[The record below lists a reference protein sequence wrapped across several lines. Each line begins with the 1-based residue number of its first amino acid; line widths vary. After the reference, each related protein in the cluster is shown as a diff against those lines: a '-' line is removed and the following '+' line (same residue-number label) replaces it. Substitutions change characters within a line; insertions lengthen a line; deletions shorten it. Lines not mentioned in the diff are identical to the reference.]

1 MKIKAIPIAIV
12 IMVLISPFAWAAGDN
27 VDIKAT
33 GEKIDTKIDEGKVID
48 KTKESKK
55 DVKNVPKEL
64 DGKIKIKDSDTSK
77 YKVEKVDKH
86 SIKITKD
93 EVAGEHTKTEVS
105 IDTAYLT
112 ELDKQANADGYIG
125 YMRKVDGQV
134 VDVQKIKISDISRGG
149 TSTIPATFSEVIVSG
164 FSGYKSTTYNNVV
177 SGQVLD
183 VTDDTPAAVTVKI
196 DGTIPENTNDSYII
210 GYEWNTSSS
219 SPTLRRID
227 VDGNTKTVP
236 AGYFDVNPVY
246 GNMWRCTINATSNNI
261 TYGLNP
267 RGDGLNLTGAHGNV
281 MTSRPAFYTKFE
293 KVGALNRMWV
303 SPYPRAGFE
312 LHPAFVQRGGI
323 PVDAIF
329 EGAYEASGYLD
340 GSTFK
345 LRSATGKQPITGGV
359 SYTNLPNSGRL
370 YIGDAET
377 YANNIGTGYG
387 ITNIWTASAMQQLMY
402 TEMGTLDAQTK
413 LGKGVVDLSIGTGFA
428 GRLTGAN
435 SSDTNIAVNGTGT
448 GTGTNGLRPVVYR
461 GMENPYSNVWKW
473 VIGINYY
480 DTVHRVLKKD
490 GTGVVSA
497 TLTAGNYDE
506 SASAPPNTS
515 TASSGYVNSVF
526 TDEVLKYM
534 MMGATTTGSSS
545 TYLCDYYY
553 LRAASATP
561 TNLLLGGNWNGGLG
575 AGVGSLTSSYGA
587 GASYRTYGARLE
599 LIQNNYPLPD
609 TDFGDSSVY
618 IGNSMGTYTA
628 YDVASGTAKT
638 IDVGNNIQNVKI
650 VNVAGTTLSSV
661 TVVEY
666 FTEDTTKI
674 SDTAN
679 VTAEVVHISHSS
691 PSVKTA
697 GTIAYQVAPLY
708 SGTPALVSN
717 NPNATVTRNVT
728 SFIINTGYI
737 PAGTTYNYTVTV
749 ANDNNHGMWL
759 NRVLQWMGSGF
770 GFVGEPP
777 TDYTT
782 YIGDQIEVTV
792 S

>member
-1 MKIKAIPIAIV
+1 MI
-12 IMVLISPFAWAAGDN
+12 LISPFAWAAGYK
-27 VDIKAT
+27 VDVK
-33 GEKIDTKIDEGKVID
+33 ESDKKIDTKIDEGKIID

-55 DVKNVPKEL
+55 DIANVPKEL
-64 DGKIKIKDSDTSK
+64 NGKIKVKDSDTSK
-77 YKVEKVDKH
+77 YKVEKTDKN

-93 EVAGEHTKTEVS
+93 EVAGEHTKTEISV
-105 IDTAYLT
+105 DTAYLT

-125 YMRKVDGQV
+125 YMRLVDGQV
-134 VDVQKIKISDISRGG
+134 ADVQKIKISDISSGG

-183 VTDDTPAAVTVKI
+183 VTDDTPAAVTVEI
-196 DGTIPENTNDSYII
+196 GGTIPENTNDSYII

-236 AGYFDVNPVY
+236 AGYFDVHPVY
-246 GNMWRCTINATSNNI
+246 GNMWRCTINATSDNI

-267 RGDGLNLTGAHGNV
+267 RGDGLDLTGADGNV

-293 KVGALNRMWV
+293 KVGSLNRMWV
-303 SPYPRAGFE
+303 SPYPHDGFE
-312 LHPAFVQRGGI
+312 LHPAFVQRGGT

-345 LRSATGKQPITGGV
+345 LLSATNKQPVTGGV
-359 SYTNLPNSGRL
+359 AYPNLPNSGRL

-377 YANNIGTGYG
+377 YGENVGTGYG
-387 ITNIWTASAMQQLMY
+387 ITNIWTVSAMRQLMY
-402 TEMGTLDAQTK
+402 TEMGTLNAQTK
-413 LGKGVVDLSIGTGFA
+413 LGKGVVDLASGTGFA
-428 GRLTGAN
+428 GRFTGAN
-435 SSDTNIAVNGTGT
+435 SSNTNIAVNGTGT
-448 GTGTNGLRPVVYR
+448 GVGTAGLVPIVYR
-461 GMENPYSNVWKW
+461 GMENPYGNVYKW
-473 VIGINYY
+473 IGGIRFY
-480 DTVHRVLKKD
+480 DTVHRIIPAA
-490 GTGVVSA
+490 GTSFPSEV
-497 TLTAGNYDE
+497 TTAGKYVD
-506 SASAPPNTS
+506 SVSVPPNTNI
-515 TASSGYVNSVF
+515 AASGYINAVF
-526 TDEVLKYM
+526 TDSYLKYM
-534 MMGATTTGSSS
+534 MLGSTLNGSSS

-561 TNLLLGGNWNGGLG
+561 TCLRFGGGWLNGLN
-575 AGVGSLTSSYGA
+575 AGVGYLYSYDGATTSG
-587 GASYRTYGARLE
+587 RTAGARLE
-599 LIQNNYPLPD
+599 LIQNDYPLPD

-628 YDVASGTAKT
+628 YDVTSGTAKT
-638 IDVGNNIQNVKI
+638 IDIGNNIQNVKI
-650 VNVAGTTLSSV
+650 VNIAGTTLSSV
-661 TVVEY
+661 TVTEY
-666 FTEDTTKI
+666 FTEDTTQI
-674 SDTAN
+674 SDTTN
-679 VTAEVVHISHSS
+679 TTTEVVHISHSS

-717 NPNATVTRNVT
+717 NPNATVSRNAT
-728 SFIINTGYI
+728 SFIVSTGYL
-737 PAGTTYNYTVTV
+737 PSGTTYNYTVTV

-782 YIGDQIEVTV
+782 YIGDQIEVTI